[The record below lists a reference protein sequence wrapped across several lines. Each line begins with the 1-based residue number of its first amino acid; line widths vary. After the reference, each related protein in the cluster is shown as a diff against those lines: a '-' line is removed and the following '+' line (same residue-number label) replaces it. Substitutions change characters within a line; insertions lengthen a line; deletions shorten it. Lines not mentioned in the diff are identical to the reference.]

1 MVLEESTVI
10 DMKIKREDRR
20 RRIGV
25 MVHNVHVLASLFQLV
40 PLRALLFV
48 GINVPFNVENRFH
61 VPFFSIKITER

>member
-25 MVHNVHVLASLFQLV
+25 MVHNVNVREPPSITAS
-40 PLRALLFV
+40 ASFV
-48 GINVPFNVENRFH
+48 GINVPFN
-61 VPFFSIKITER
+61 I

>member
-25 MVHNVHVLASLFQLV
+25 MVVGNVVRDFYVSRG
-40 PLRALLFV
+40 RAYQ
-48 GINVPFNVENRFH
+48 GKARPH
-61 VPFFSIKITER
+61 MKSDT